1 MIIKIFLIVAILII
15 MVWFLGNRTTHQV
28 RAWQKLGILLI
39 TLLGIF
45 VVIFPETSNTV
56 AHKFGVGRGADLLL
70 YLLTIAF
77 LLTVLNLYLKGKE
90 EERRIVYLAR
100 KVAILEANAK
110 NKQKLIK

>member
-1 MIIKIFLIVAILII
+1 MIIKLLLIAAILVI

-28 RAWQKLGILLI
+28 RAWQKLGILVI

-45 VVIFPETSNTV
+45 VVIFPDSSNRV
-56 AHKFGVGRGADLLL
+56 AHKLGVGRGADLLL

-90 EERRIVYLAR
+90 EERRTVVLAR

-110 NKQKLIK
+110 SKKK